1 MSLHDELKA
10 LHEAASPA
18 PWDYRQVIPC
28 TPQQE
33 ADSLFVVGVRNAM
46 PVILA
51 ALALAEAV
59 DMIAVIDTM
68 DIATIEAFDRYRAAK
83 ERTP

>member
-33 ADSLFVVGVRNAM
+33 ADSRFVVGVRNAM
-46 PVILA
+46 PIILA
-51 ALALAEAV
+51 ALVLAEREDALMPKYAE
-59 DMIAVIDTM
+59 D
-68 DIATIEAFDRYRAAK
+68 DRLAAYRAAK
-83 ERTP
+83 ERA